1 MMGEQR
7 GNFVANCSNE
17 LQSALSAGDRA
28 LHADGDLHASREN
41 FERAYQLAITAG
53 DVAAMALAALGLAG
67 LWLSER
73 RTVSG
78 AAHLEARLQH
88 ALSLLQADTPLA
100 LRIRIRLAAEADY
113 RHGEH
118 AATLAILGEIK
129 ADHNPDPVLMAEA
142 LSVAHHCLL
151 GPDHVGL
158 RRELAAEL
166 IKTSFRTERRGDLL
180 MGLLWHTVDSLT
192 DGDPHAERLLGELRD
207 QLGQRDHRA
216 IGFVVSAIEVML
228 AIRAGR
234 FDEAETLV
242 ASCAKSGAAAGDI
255 DNEWW
260 PGAQLVTIRWYQGRL
275 AELLPM
281 LSERVHSP
289 VLSSVDDSSAAAL
302 AVAAALSGDR
312 RTAASSLAALV
323 GRGRDLARLARS
335 SSWLVT
341 MNGIIE
347 AAFLLDDADVAVR
360 AYELLRPYAQLPM
373 VGSLGITCF
382 GSTEH
387 ALGVAS
393 MTSGHLERAV
403 DHLRAAV
410 QHNLALAH
418 WPAVLASR
426 RRLAEAYRRRGRP
439 ADADAASRE
448 LDTARREAAELG
460 LRFSVSPEPEPLGGA
475 GVWLADC
482 RRLGRKWQLTLRDHR
497 VLAEDSVG
505 MAHLAVL
512 IANPRQDIQAVDLV
526 AGLAALSSAVN
537 DLGTAHPVLDRDA
550 IDEYKN
556 RLNRL
561 AAEIDDL
568 DATDSVR
575 AASARDEREWLTAEL
590 ASAAGFGGRT
600 RSFPDQPERARVA
613 VGKAVR
619 RALARIT
626 EADPVIG
633 EHLTQAVR
641 TGVRCSYW
649 PS

>member
-1 MMGEQR
+1 MGEQR
-7 GNFVANCSNE
+7 GNFVAVCSDE

-41 FERAYQLAITAG
+41 FERAYQLAITAV
-53 DVAAMALAALGLAG
+53 DVPAMALAALGLAG

-78 AAHLEARLQH
+78 AAHMEARLQH
-88 ALSLLQADTPLA
+88 ALLLLKADTPLA
-100 LRIRIRLAAEADY
+100 LRIRARLAAEADY
-113 RHGEH
+113 CQGEH
-118 AATLAILGEIK
+118 AATLAVLGEIR
-129 ADHNPDPVLMAEA
+129 ADPDPDPVLMAEA
-142 LSVAHHCLL
+142 LSLAHHCLL
-151 GPDHVGL
+151 GPDHVRL

-166 IKTSFRTERRGDLL
+166 IKTSFRTDRRGDLL
-180 MGLLWHTVDSLT
+180 MGLLWHTVDSPT

-207 QLGQRDHRA
+207 QLERRDHLA
-216 IGFVVSAIEVML
+216 IGFVVSAIDVML

-234 FDEAETLV
+234 FDEAESLV
-242 ASCAKSGAAAGDI
+242 ARCAESGSAAGDI

-260 PGAQLVTIRWYQGRL
+260 PGAQLVTVRWYQGRL
-275 AELLPM
+275 TELLPM
-281 LSERVHSP
+281 LHERVHSP

-312 RTAASSLAALV
+312 RTAASSLAALC
-323 GRGRDLARLARS
+323 GRGRGLARLARS

-341 MNGIIE
+341 MNGIVE
-347 AAFLLDDADVAVR
+347 AAFLLDDADVAGR

-382 GSTEH
+382 GSTQH

-393 MTSGHLERAV
+393 LTSGHPDRAV
-403 DHLRAAV
+403 EHLRAAV

-426 RRLAEAYRRRGRP
+426 RRLAEAYGRRGLP
-439 ADADAASRE
+439 ADADAASHE

-460 LRFSVSPEPEPLGGA
+460 LRFSGSPTPERSGA
-475 GVWLADC
+475 LAEC
-482 RRLGRKWQLTLRDHR
+482 RRVGRKWQLTLGDHR
-497 VLAEDSVG
+497 VLADDSVG

-526 AGLAALSSAVN
+526 AGLAALSGAVN

-550 IDEYKN
+550 IGEYKS
-556 RLNRL
+556 RLTRL
-561 AAEIDDL
+561 DAEIDQL
-568 DATDSVR
+568 ESTGSVR

-590 ASAAGFGGRT
+590 ASATGFGGRT

-613 VGKAVR
+613 VGKAIR
-619 RALARIT
+619 RALVRIT

-633 EHLTQAVR
+633 EHLGQAIR

-649 PS
+649 PG